1 MIQLSLGE
9 LEKINKDL
17 EPKTAQEVLKWA
29 VSRFPKIA
37 LASSFGAED
46 VVLID
51 LVVKAAPQI
60 KIFTLDT
67 GRLNEETYEVAERIR
82 EKYGIDIEVY
92 FPDKAAVEE
101 LETKK
106 GFYSFRKSIEDRR
119 FCCTVR
125 KIEPLRRELS
135 KLDAWVTGLRREQ
148 APTRTDITKI
158 EIDKGNGG
166 IIKVNPL
173 ADWKE
178 SQVWDYIKA
187 NKVPYNK
194 LHDQNFPS
202 IGCSPC
208 TRAVKPG
215 EDIRAGRWWWENP
228 EQKEC
233 GLHAHKK

>member
-1 MIQLSLGE
+1 MVQISAQE
-9 LEKINKDL
+9 LEQQNKDL
-17 EPKTAQEVLKWA
+17 EPKTAEEVLKLA
-29 VSRFPKIA
+29 ANKFPQVA

-46 VVLID
+46 VILID
-51 LVVKAAPQI
+51 MVAKVAANI

-82 EKYGIDIEVY
+82 EKYGLDIEVY
-92 FPDKAAVEE
+92 FPDKKAVEE
-101 LETKK
+101 LETKQ
-106 GFYSFRKSIEDRR
+106 GFYSFRKSIENRR

-125 KIEPLRRELS
+125 KVEPLRRALS
-135 KLDAWVTGLRREQ
+135 KLDAWVTGLRSEQ

-158 EIDKGNGG
+158 EIDKANGLF
-166 IIKVNPL
+166 KVNPL
-173 ADWKE
+173 ASWKE
-178 SQVWDYIKA
+178 SEVWDYIKT

-215 EDIRAGRWWWENP
+215 EDVRAGRWWWETL

-233 GLHAHKK
+233 GLHAHK

>member
-1 MIQLSLGE
+1 MVEISTQE
-9 LEKINKDL
+9 LEQINKDL
-17 EPKTAQEVLKWA
+17 ETKTPEEVLKWA
-29 VSRFPKIA
+29 ANKFPQIA

-51 LVVKAAPQI
+51 MVAKVAPNI

-92 FPDKAAVEE
+92 FPDKKAVEE
-101 LETKK
+101 LETKQ
-106 GFYSFRKSIEDRR
+106 GFYSFRKSIENRR
-119 FCCTVR
+119 FCCSVR
-125 KIEPLRRELS
+125 KVEPLRRALS

-148 APTRTDITKI
+148 APTRTDITRV
-158 EIDKGNGG
+158 EIDKANGG
-166 IIKVNPL
+166 IFKVNPL
-173 ADWKE
+173 AGWRE
-178 SQVWDYIKA
+178 SQVWDYIKEH
-187 NKVPYNK
+187 KVPYNK

-215 EDIRAGRWWWENP
+215 EDVRSGRWWWETP

>member
-1 MIQLSLGE
+1 MAQLSIQE
-9 LEKINKDL
+9 LEKVNTEL
-17 EPKTAQEVLKWA
+17 EPKTAEEVLKWA
-29 VSRFPKIA
+29 ANHFPKIA

-51 LVVKAAPQI
+51 MVAKVAPQI

-82 EKYGIDIEVY
+82 EKYGVDIEVY
-92 FPDKAAVEE
+92 FPDKTAVEE

-106 GFYSFRKSIEDRR
+106 GFYSFRKSIEERR

-125 KIEPLRRELS
+125 KIEPLRRSLS

-148 APTRTDITKI
+148 APTRTDITKA

-166 IIKVNPL
+166 IIKINPL
-173 ADWKE
+173 AGWKE
-178 SQVWDYIKA
+178 AQVWDYIKA

-233 GLHAHKK
+233 GLHAHK